1 MGASILPVCIHN
13 GKVYFLFGKERAMDE
28 NPGWSDF
35 GGGNEQG
42 ESYLETAVRE
52 GSEEMTGFLGGIAD
66 IRKLLKKHGT
76 FQLEYQAGKYKPYRV
91 HIFPMKYDD
100 KLVEYYNNNQQ
111 FLQKK
116 LKPKIIADMKIFE
129 KAQIRWIPMD
139 ELKEMRGQ
147 FRGFYK
153 NVVDLILSQR
163 KEISAFAHQCFDK
176 KCTKRSENVLVK
188 RHFGD
193 ANTKKS
199 QSKTRKNKK
208 NKRKTRKRR

>member
-35 GGGNEQG
+35 GGGNEKG

-116 LKPKIIADMKIFE
+116 LKPKIIADTKIFE

-139 ELKEMRGQ
+139 DLQKMRGQ

-176 KCTKRSENVLVK
+176 RCKSVFVK

-193 ANTKKS
+193 TN
-199 QSKTRKNKK
+199 KTRKSKAKEKSKK
-208 NKRKTRKRR
+208 RYGKRTHKRR